1 LATSILK
8 WRNFS
13 TSSKSPNLIWEMLMA
28 SARENSAGKAVAEYY
43 AANKKRFDVMFSS
56 EVAPAT
62 VPQ

>member
-1 LATSILK
+1 
-8 WRNFS
+8 
-13 TSSKSPNLIWEMLMA
+13 MA